1 MRTSRGERPAGAA
14 TGFFSS
20 DRGAVVRLVVTL
32 LLGACALVGPR
43 VGHTGAD
50 FTHSVEV
57 PATFRTAPTFGPPPA
72 PGDGAGGGAADEGND
87 AAVQPT
93 TEPLRD
99 PAGGPDDR

>member
-1 MRTSRGERPAGAA
+1 MRTSTGDRPADAA
-14 TGFFSS
+14 TGFFSP
-20 DRGAVVRLVVTL
+20 DRGAVIRLVVTL

-57 PATFRTAPTFGPPPA
+57 PATFRTAPTFGPAPA
-72 PGDGAGGGAADEGND
+72 PGGGTGASDEGND
-87 AAVQPT
+87 PAVQPT
-93 TEPLRD
+93 REPLRD